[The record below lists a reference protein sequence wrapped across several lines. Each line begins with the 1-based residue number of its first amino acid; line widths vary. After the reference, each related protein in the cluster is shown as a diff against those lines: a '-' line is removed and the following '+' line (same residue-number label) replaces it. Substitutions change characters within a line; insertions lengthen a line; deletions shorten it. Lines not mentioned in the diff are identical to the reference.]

1 MIIGMMVRMMVR
13 MMVHYRDGDSLI
25 GMMIHLSG

>member
-13 MMVHYRDGDSLI
+13 MMTHYRDGDSLI
-25 GMMIHLSG
+25 GMVIHLSG